1 VLRLRIADSIT
12 DALGDGAGAVIV
24 TGSHGGVSAGRFAVQ
39 ARPLAVVFNDA
50 GVGKDRA
57 GVQALVLL
65 QAHGMA
71 ACTVSHATARIGDAR
86 STLDEGLISH
96 ANEAARSLG
105 ALEGMAC
112 RDWINVLLSR
122 AA

>member
-12 DALGDGAGAVIV
+12 DAIRDGAGTVIV
-24 TGSHGGVSAGRFAVQ
+24 TGSHGGISAGRFAVQ
-39 ARPLAVVFNDA
+39 ARPLAVAFNDA

-65 QAHGMA
+65 QAHAMA

-86 STLDEGLISH
+86 STLGEGLISH

-105 ALEGMAC
+105 AREGAPC
-112 RDWINVLLSR
+112 RDWIDVLLSR